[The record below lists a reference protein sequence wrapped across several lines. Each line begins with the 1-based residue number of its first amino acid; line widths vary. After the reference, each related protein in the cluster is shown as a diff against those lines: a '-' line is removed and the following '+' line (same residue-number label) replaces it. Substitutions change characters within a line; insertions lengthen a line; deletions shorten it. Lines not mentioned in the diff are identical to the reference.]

1 VEPQRHPWGL
11 EPLQTHSPKTK
22 EGSHL
27 DLIEGAQPLED
38 EMKRNKI
45 YLLLG
50 MLALA
55 SFFATSCKEPEK
67 PAEPPPAQPTP

>member
-1 VEPQRHPWGL
+1 
-11 EPLQTHSPKTK
+11 
-22 EGSHL
+22 
-27 DLIEGAQPLED
+27 
-38 EMKRNKI
+38 MKRNKI